1 VKPRALITDSD
12 NRSALAAT
20 RSLGAGGHEVF
31 VMGEKAET
39 IAAVSRFASRFLVCP
54 SPQKDPEGFVAAV
67 LGAVRE
73 HGITLLLPMTEVTTL
88 LLTRARGQLP
98 PSCVLPFAEE
108 ATLQKASD
116 KTAVMALADSLGVPT
131 PASVTLN
138 TASDLDRVGALPYP
152 VVVKPGRSRVRTPTG
167 WLSTGV
173 TYAADE
179 GVLRT
184 RLAELPPETYP
195 VMLQERIQ
203 GPGEGFFALYAQ
215 GTMVASFAHR
225 RLREKPPSGGV
236 SVLRESADI
245 PPDAMKFGTALLD
258 ALKWHGVAMVEF
270 KRDAMSGRLYL
281 MEINARFWGSLQL
294 AIDSGVD
301 FPLLLARIAAG
312 EIPAAVRHKAGVR
325 SRWLL
330 GDLDV
335 LIQVMTRPRSS
346 LNLPA
351 NFPSR
356 GKYLLEFLKFWGKD
370 QKDEIWRAGDRKPG
384 WFELRKWLSGR

>member
-1 VKPRALITDSD
+1 MKLRALITDSD

-20 RSLGAGGHEVF
+20 RSLGAAGYEVF

-39 IAAVSRFASRFLVCP
+39 IAAVSKFCSRFVPCP

-73 HGITLLLPMTEVTTL
+73 HGIGLLLPMTEVTTL
-88 LLTRARGQLP
+88 LLTRSRAQLP

-116 KTAVMALADSLGVPT
+116 KTAMMALADSLGVPT
-131 PASVTLN
+131 PASVTLGS
-138 TASDLDRVGALPYP
+138 AAELDRHPRLPYP
-152 VVVKPGRSRVRTPTG
+152 VVVKPGRSRVRTATG

-179 GVLRT
+179 AALRR
-184 RLAELPPETYP
+184 RLNELPAETYP
-195 VMLQERIQ
+195 LMLQERIQ
-203 GPGEGFFALYAQ
+203 GPGEGFFALYAH
-215 GTMVASFAHR
+215 GRMVASFAHR

-245 PPDAMKFGTALLD
+245 PEDAMKYGTALLD
-258 ALKWHGVAMVEF
+258 ALNWHGVAMVEF
-270 KRDAMSGRLYL
+270 KRDAASGRLYL

-294 AIDSGVD
+294 AIDAGVD

-312 EIPAAVRHKAGVR
+312 ETPAPVRHKVGVR

-335 LIQVMTRPRSS
+335 LIQVMTRPRSA

-351 NFPSR
+351 GFPSK

-384 WFELRKWLSGR
+384 WFELRKWLRGG

>member
-1 VKPRALITDSD
+1 VKPRALVTDSD

-20 RSLGAGGHEVF
+20 RSLGAAGHEVF

-39 IAAVSRFASRFLVCP
+39 IAAVSRFCSRFLPCP

-73 HGITLLLPMTEVTTL
+73 HGIGLLLPMTEVTTL
-88 LLTRARGQLP
+88 LLTRSRAQLP

-116 KTAVMALADSLGVPT
+116 KTAMMALADSLGVPT

-138 TASDLDRVGALPYP
+138 SAADLDRVAPLPYP
-152 VVVKPGRSRVRTPTG
+152 VVVKPGRSRVRTPDG

-173 TYAADE
+173 TYAADAAA
-179 GVLRT
+179 LRQ
-184 RLAELPPETYP
+184 RLNELPAQTYP
-195 VMLQERIQ
+195 LMLQERIQ

-215 GTMVASFAHR
+215 GKQVASFAHR
-225 RLREKPPSGGV
+225 RIREKPPSGGV

-245 PPDAMKFGTALLD
+245 PEDAMKYGTALLD
-258 ALKWHGVAMVEF
+258 ALQWHGVAMVEF
-270 KRDAMSGRLYL
+270 KRDAASGRLYL

-312 EIPAAVRHKAGVR
+312 ETPAPVRHRVGVR

-335 LIQVMTRPRSS
+335 LIQVMTRPRAA

-351 NFPSR
+351 GFPSR
-356 GKYLLEFLKFWGKD
+356 GRYLLEFLKFWGPD
-370 QKDEIWRAGDRKPG
+370 QKDEIWQPGDRKPG
-384 WFELRKWLSGR
+384 WFELKKWLRGK